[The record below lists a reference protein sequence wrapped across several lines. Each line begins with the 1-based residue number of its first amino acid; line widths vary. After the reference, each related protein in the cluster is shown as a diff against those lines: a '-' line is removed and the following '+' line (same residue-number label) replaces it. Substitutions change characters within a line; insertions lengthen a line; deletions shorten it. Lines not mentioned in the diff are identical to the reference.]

1 MDKLKVKN
9 SLFYK
14 GCKRWYGIF
23 KNVWRGLTEYLV
35 DIRINC
41 KLYTK
46 NEKAIL
52 RYKNAYEGKS
62 CFVIGNGPSLRIS
75 DLESIKEAGYV
86 CFASN
91 KIYKCF
97 EQTNWR
103 PDFYACTD
111 VLVFSQNWED
121 IIKEVN
127 CVRFFSHVFKWDK
140 NYKKWKKESYHI
152 IRYRG
157 AKKAKFFPDDVL
169 RINSGG
175 SVTYVLIALAWMMG
189 FKTIYLIGC
198 DHSYK
203 FYDTLMTKGIVAET
217 TEAIQ
222 EDYFV
227 KDYMKVGEKM
237 SIGNLERVE
246 SGYLRA
252 KEYIEKKGGNIYN
265 ATRGGMLEVF
275 ERKDLDEI
283 IGRCKL

>member
-1 MDKLKVKN
+1 MEKLNKKE
-9 SLFYK
+9 SLFYRARRYVK
-14 GCKRWYGIF
+14 SSF
-23 KNVWRGLTEYLV
+23 KNIWYKSVGYLV
-35 DIRINC
+35 DIRISC

-52 RYKNAYEGKS
+52 QYKNAYEGKA

-75 DLESIKEAGYV
+75 DLEHIKKAGYV

-97 EQTNWR
+97 EQTDWR

-111 VLVFSQNWED
+111 LLVFSQNWEE
-121 IIKEVN
+121 IMKEIN
-127 CVRFFSHVFKWDK
+127 CVKFFSHVFKGDK
-140 NYKKWKKESYHI
+140 NYKKWKKENYLI
-152 IRYRG
+152 IRYKG
-157 AKKAKFFPDDVL
+157 AKQAKYFPDDVL

-198 DHSYK
+198 DHTYK
-203 FYDTLMTKGIVAET
+203 FYETLTEKELVAET

-222 EDYFV
+222 KDYFV

-237 SIGNLERVE
+237 SIGNLDRVE
-246 SGYLRA
+246 KGYMRA
-252 KEYIEKKGGNIYN
+252 KEHIEKKGGNIYN
-265 ATRGGMLEVF
+265 ATRGGKLEVF

-283 IGRCKL
+283 IGWV